1 MRIEQGNWIE
11 QLAHQPIWVQ
21 VAVYTLIVLTIGWLD
36 HLLGSDIVLSLFYLI
51 PIAWAAWCSPRPVA
65 LYITLLSLLVIFL
78 LAEYSS
84 GLVYTETI
92 VSLWRSITR
101 LGFFLVTSTLITR
114 LRKTQDQLRW
124 LSSMDELTQA
134 VNARVFT
141 EKLAQEIERSRR
153 YGRLFAIAYLDLDS
167 FKQVNDQRGHLEGDR
182 ILKLVSQVVRD
193 SIRKTDL
200 LARLGG
206 DEFALLLPETNLRAA
221 KTIISRIQTQL
232 VDTMQAEQSP
242 ITLSIGVVVCTQ
254 PPSSQAPL
262 IHYADQLMYQVK
274 RTGKNAAQF
283 AMYPDA
289 SAPRH
294 NNE

>member
-11 QLAHQPIWVQ
+11 QIAHQAIWIQ

-36 HLLGSDIVLSLFYLI
+36 YLLGSDIVLSLFYLI

-65 LYITLLSLLVIFL
+65 LYTTLLSLLVIFL

-84 GLVYTETI
+84 GLVYTKTI

-101 LGFFLVTSTLITR
+101 LVFFLVTSTLITR
-114 LRKTQDQLRW
+114 LRKTQDRLRW
-124 LSSMDELTQA
+124 LSSIDELTHA

-153 YGRLFAIAYLDLDS
+153 YGRPFAIAYLDLDN
-167 FKQVNDQRGHLEGDR
+167 FKQVNDQGGHLEGDR
-182 ILKLVSQVVRD
+182 ILKLVSQGVRD

-206 DEFALLLPETNLRAA
+206 DEFALLLPETDLRAA
-221 KTIISRIQTQL
+221 KTAISRIQTQL
-232 VDTMQAEQSP
+232 VATMQAEQSP
-242 ITLSIGVVVCTQ
+242 ITFSIGVVVCTQ
-254 PPSSQAPL
+254 PPSSQALL

-289 SAPRH
+289 SASRH
-294 NNE
+294 NSE